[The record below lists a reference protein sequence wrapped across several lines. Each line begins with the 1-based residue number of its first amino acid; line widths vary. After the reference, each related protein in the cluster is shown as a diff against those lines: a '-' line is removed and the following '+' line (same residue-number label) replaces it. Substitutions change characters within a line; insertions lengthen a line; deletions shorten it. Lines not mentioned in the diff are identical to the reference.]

1 MNKKFFQLKPRLKK
15 DIKEK
20 VFEAK
25 AIFEVKAKGQ
35 DREMKAEAEKC
46 FRDALFQPRL
56 LENIFYSHES
66 FFITILITDC
76 FFAQCRTFLRVSSK
90 L

>member
-1 MNKKFFQLKPRLKK
+1 MKNFFQLKPRLKK

-25 AIFEVKAKGQ
+25 AIFEGKAEGR

-46 FRDALFQPRL
+46 FRDVLFQPRF
-56 LENIFYSHES
+56 N
-66 FFITILITDC
+66 
-76 FFAQCRTFLRVSSK
+76 
-90 L
+90 

>member
-1 MNKKFFQLKPRLKK
+1 MNEKFFQLKPRLKK

-25 AIFEVKAKGQ
+25 AIFEVEAEGR

-46 FRDALFQPRL
+46 FRDVLFQPRHSGHT
-56 LENIFYSHES
+56 Y
-66 FFITILITDC
+66 
-76 FFAQCRTFLRVSSK
+76 
-90 L
+90 